1 MQRPDFFVRGE
12 VMAESGE
19 DLEALLA
26 EEGPLEIPRRGH
38 LLEGSV
44 LTVDS
49 GGLIVDLG
57 LKRDG
62 VVPRS
67 DLEKLIA
74 DGWQVN
80 PGDEISVMVIDPE
93 DGNGNLIVSVAQAKE
108 SSDWIEARRRM
119 EADEIF
125 QARPMDFN
133 QGGLLIPFGRLSGFM
148 PASHVSAMP
157 RGLNAQERPEWLK
170 GMVGKE
176 IPMKVIEVDPQRSRL
191 IFSER
196 KAIRQWRREQKA
208 EVIDKL
214 EQGQVLKGV
223 VTSLREFGAFVDVG
237 GADGLVHISEMA
249 WTRVENP
256 SDVVRIGDEI
266 ETLVIHLDKRSHR
279 IGLSIK
285 QLQPNPWSDAVDS
298 IEIGQQLD
306 GEVTVLSSTGAF
318 IRVAENLE
326 GLLKLQEMDNLPN
339 PGDQVQ
345 VKVIDFDPEHER
357 LDLELVQ

>member
-1 MQRPDFFVRGE
+1 MQRPVFCSGA

-26 EEGPLEIPRRGH
+26 EEGPPEMPKRGH
-38 LLEGSV
+38 LLEGSI

-49 GGLIVDLG
+49 GGLIIDLG

-67 DLEKLIA
+67 DFEKLLA
-74 DGWQVN
+74 DGWQVT

-125 QARPMDFN
+125 QARPADFN
-133 QGGLLIPFGRLSGFM
+133 QGGLLIPFGRISGFM
-148 PASHVSAMP
+148 PASHLSAMP
-157 RGLNAQERPEWLK
+157 RGLSAQERPQWLQ

-176 IPMKVIEVDPQRSRL
+176 LPMKVIEVDPQRRRL

-208 EVIDKL
+208 EVIDTLK
-214 EQGQVLKGV
+214 EGQVLKGV

-256 SDVVRIGDEI
+256 NDIVRVGDEI
-266 ETLVIHLDKRSHR
+266 ETLVIHLDKKSHR
-279 IGLSIK
+279 IGLSLK
-285 QLQPNPWSDAVDS
+285 QLQPSPWLEAVGS
-298 IEIGQQLD
+298 IENDQLLD
-306 GEVTVLSSTGAF
+306 GEVSVLNSAGAF

-326 GLLKLQEMDNLPN
+326 GLIKLQEADSLPN
-339 PGDQVQ
+339 PGDQVR
-345 VKVIDFDPEHER
+345 VRVIDFDPEHER

>member
-1 MQRPDFFVRGE
+1 
-12 VMAESGE
+12 MAESGE

-26 EEGPLEIPRRGH
+26 KEEPLDMPERGH

-44 LTVDS
+44 LTVDA

-62 VVPRS
+62 VVPRA
-67 DLEKLIA
+67 DLDKLIA
-74 DGWQVN
+74 DGWEVTA
-80 PGDEISVMVIDPE
+80 GDAISVMIVDPE
-93 DGNGNLIVSVAQAKE
+93 DRDGNLIVSVAQAQE

-125 QARPMDFN
+125 EAKPSGFN

-148 PASHVSAMP
+148 PASHLSAMP
-157 RGLNAQERPEWLK
+157 RGLSTEERPGWLES
-170 GMVGKE
+170 MVGQDL
-176 IPMKVIEVDPQRSRL
+176 PMKVIEVDPQRRRL

-196 KAIRQWRREQKA
+196 KAIRQWRMEQKA
-208 EVIDKL
+208 EVIDEL
-214 EQGQVLKGV
+214 EEGQVMKGV
-223 VTSLREFGAFVDVG
+223 VTSLREFGAFVDIG

-256 SDVVRIGDEI
+256 ADVVQVGDEV
-266 ETLVIHLDKRSHR
+266 ETLVIHLDKDSHR
-279 IGLSIK
+279 IGLSLK
-285 QLQPNPWSDAVDS
+285 QLQPSPWLAAADQY
-298 IEIGQQLD
+298 EIGQLLD
-306 GEVTVLSSTGAF
+306 GEVTVLTSSGAF

-326 GLLKLQEMDNLPN
+326 GLTKFQETEELPN
-339 PGDQVQ
+339 PGDRVH
-345 VKVIDFDPEHER
+345 VKVIGFDPEHEK

>member
-1 MQRPDFFVRGE
+1 
-12 VMAESGE
+12 MAESGE

-26 EEGPLEIPRRGH
+26 EEEPLSMPERGH
-38 LLEGSV
+38 LLEGDV

-49 GGLIVDLG
+49 GGMIVDLG

-74 DGWQVN
+74 EGWQVA
-80 PGDEISVMVIDPE
+80 PGDPISVMVVDPE
-93 DGNGNLIVSVAQAKE
+93 DRDGNLIVSVAQAKE
-108 SSDWIEARRRM
+108 SGDWIEARRRM
-119 EADEIF
+119 ESDEIF
-125 QARPMDFN
+125 EAKPTGFN

-148 PASHVSAMP
+148 PASHLSAMP
-157 RGLNAQERPEWLK
+157 RGLSASERPEWLRRL
-170 GMVGKE
+170 VGTE
-176 IPMKVIEVDPQRSRL
+176 IPMKVIEVDPQRRRL

-196 KAIRQWRREQKA
+196 KAIRQWRIDQKA
-208 EVIDKL
+208 ETIETL
-214 EQGQVLKGV
+214 EEGQILPGV

-256 SDVVRIGDEI
+256 ADVVQVGDEI
-266 ETLVIHLDKRSHR
+266 ETLVIHLDKKSHR
-279 IGLSIK
+279 IGLSLK
-285 QLQPNPWSDAVDS
+285 QLLPSPWQAAVGKY
-298 IEIGQQLD
+298 ETGQLLE
-306 GEVTVLSSTGAF
+306 GEVTVLISSGAF
-318 IRVAENLE
+318 IRVAEDLE
-326 GLLKLQEMDNLPN
+326 GLLKHQDSIEMPN
-339 PGDQVQ
+339 PGDKLT